1 MYETLIEID
10 LLKQEETPLA
20 PLPWRQ
26 LLEPD
31 LEKIEDKIK
40 EAEATLL
47 AIDTGAQE
55 LKRPMEVVLDLSA
68 SLLLQVDPESPLAKD
83 LNRIVRQIE
92 YMHEIIKGIDLMVNY
107 EPVLPTDPMN

>member
-10 LLKQEETPLA
+10 FLKEGKKPPA
-20 PLPWRQ
+20 PPPWRQ

-47 AIDTGAQE
+47 AIDTGAHE
-55 LKRPMEVVLDLSA
+55 LKRPMEIVLDLSA
-68 SLLLQVDPESPLAKD
+68 SLLLQIDSDSPLAKD
-83 LNRIVRQIE
+83 LNKIMRQVE

-107 EPVLPTDPMN
+107 KPVLPTGPVN